1 MRIKNRTV
9 TCVIRCRSRILLLK
23 RSPIVSTNPNRWSA
37 VTGRLEENQSLEA
50 LAYQEILEETGL
62 NRRQVRLV
70 RRGTA
75 YRLRIGLGI
84 ESLVQPF
91 LFESATRRI
100 KLNWEHTESKWIKL
114 TDLRTFRLIPRFDL
128 SLKALGLT

>member
-1 MRIKNRTV
+1 LI
-9 TCVIRCRSRILLLK
+9 
-23 RSPIVSTNPNRWSA
+23 
-37 VTGRLEENQSLEA
+37 A

-62 NRRQVRLV
+62 RRRQLRLV

-75 YRLRIGLGI
+75 YKLRIGPGI
-84 ESLVQPF
+84 ESMVQPF

-114 TDLRTFRLIPRFDL
+114 ADLGSFHLIPRFDL
-128 SLKALGLT
+128 SLQALDLT